1 MTPDERKAHL
11 RTILDQHNEAVRT
24 FRASSDAFDHKVEGM
39 RHTMTAIQE
48 ANQAQREAID
58 AIIAANN
65 AALALFHDE
74 A

>member
-1 MTPDERKAHL
+1 
-11 RTILDQHNEAVRT
+11 
-24 FRASSDAFDHKVEGM
+24 M

-65 AALALFHDE
+65 AALALFNDE

>member
-1 MTPDERKAHL
+1 
-11 RTILDQHNEAVRT
+11 VRT

-65 AALALFHDE
+65 AALALFNDE